1 MLTMLTRAVVM
12 ASLAAALLGGAPAV
26 PPLPEVGFWVVG
38 PTPVRK
44 ASDKRAVI
52 IMFNNHT
59 HAAYE
64 PGDDILGWT
73 VVDIRWN
80 QASLWDLYV
89 LLVPPDGNGVVE
101 LWQHVGH
108 DPRPNARRWHMKWSD
123 WLHHCNQLDAIRQ
136 RAEGHIIVVGK
147 PHGEPD
153 DPDPSDPLSP
163 AYRPPDAKSGT
174 QPRP

>member
-1 MLTMLTRAVVM
+1 MLTREVIM

-26 PPLPEVGFWVVG
+26 PPLPEVGFWLAGIVRQRNRAGLHPVVIEF
-38 PTPVRK
+38 
-44 ASDKRAVI
+44 AD
-52 IMFNNHT
+52 HT

-64 PGDDILGWT
+64 PGDGFLGWT
-73 VVDIRWN
+73 VADVRDN
-80 QASLWDLYV
+80 QASIGEIYV

-101 LWQHVGH
+101 LYCHIRP
-108 DPRPNARRWHMKWSD
+108 DARPNVARWHMKWSD
-123 WLHHCNQLDAIRQ
+123 WLHHCNQLDAVRY
-136 RAEGHIIVVGK
+136 RAEGLIIVVGK

-153 DPDPSDPLSP
+153 DPDPSDPLS